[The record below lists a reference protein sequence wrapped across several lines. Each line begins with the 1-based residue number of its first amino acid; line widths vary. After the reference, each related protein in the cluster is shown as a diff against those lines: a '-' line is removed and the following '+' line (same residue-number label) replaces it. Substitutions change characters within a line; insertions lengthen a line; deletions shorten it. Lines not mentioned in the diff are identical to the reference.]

1 MAGSVRRFPIRR
13 NTLLLAAGLAAS
25 GGMLQVAVAV
35 GTTTL
40 VTVTGVRSIVGLGPA
55 IFLSTAALAALPA
68 GRAMDRFGRMP
79 VISGGFATGIVATCT
94 VALGCAWSSTALV
107 VLGLALVGAAS
118 GTVLL
123 SRAAAADM
131 YPADLRARGIS
142 LVLFGAVFGAALGPL
157 IFRPL
162 FGDKHDV
169 DADSLVVPWLVA
181 GVIMVAGFVISRCVR
196 PDPKRIGEA
205 LGYGVTAATED
216 GRAAPLATILRR
228 PGVVPALVAAVAS
241 FGVMVSVMNLSGYVV
256 VGHGHSQGDT
266 FWVIS
271 AHIVGMYGLVLVVGD
286 AIDHVGRRPALIGGL
301 LVMGVSTIAI
311 VWIASLPAMSLA
323 LFGLGLGWAFSYVAA
338 TTELVDRAALSERG
352 RLVGFSDL
360 LSGFTGAALALLGGV
375 AYNEIG
381 VGAVGVGATVAV
393 VLPALVILF
402 VGRRPARGEGVLEP
416 VG

>member
-1 MAGSVRRFPIRR
+1 
-13 NTLLLAAGLAAS
+13 
-25 GGMLQVAVAV
+25 
-35 GTTTL
+35 
-40 VTVTGVRSIVGLGPA
+40 
-55 IFLSTAALAALPA
+55 
-68 GRAMDRFGRMP
+68 
-79 VISGGFATGIVATCT
+79 
-94 VALGCAWSSTALV
+94 
-107 VLGLALVGAAS
+107 
-118 GTVLL
+118 
-123 SRAAAADM
+123 
-131 YPADLRARGIS
+131 
-142 LVLFGAVFGAALGPL
+142 
-157 IFRPL
+157 
-162 FGDKHDV
+162 
-169 DADSLVVPWLVA
+169 
-181 GVIMVAGFVISRCVR
+181 
-196 PDPKRIGEA
+196 
-205 LGYGVTAATED
+205 
-216 GRAAPLATILRR
+216 
-228 PGVVPALVAAVAS
+228 
-241 FGVMVSVMNLSGYVV
+241 
-256 VGHGHSQGDT
+256 
-266 FWVIS
+266 VIS